1 MEPQT
6 LQNVLPPGLTPDL
19 YKGKAFVS
27 IVIADLEDMRIGFL
41 PKCFGMNYKQ
51 IVYRAH
57 VLAPNGERGVTFL
70 KSYANSVP
78 MSFTGSLF
86 SIFHFNMCDVLWQ
99 GLSHLP
105 PRSVQSV
112 QEDLK
117 DPNVQINNDNRINK
131 TNNTK
136 LMKKSSETPPKTVY
150 FALEPWLNKNEIST
164 SSIRTSFDMN
174 STSKYMPKSSHFYG
188 QRVDEDA
195 QSYFVEMYSAF
206 ASWKGRDNW
215 VTVRLL
221 RTEWDI
227 VNVNHDPT
235 GGLPIYNIM
244 ESNTNSN
251 SNDNYTKPKHNTTN
265 DTTDTHN
272 IYNTKSTAGTGTD
285 TNTTAT
291 TTEPPMFPSN
301 STKFDSIFYVH
312 DLHYHWLASEYHP
325 HCSEDKL
332 KYKHSRILYSMI
344 INVVED
350 VLVDEVR

>member
-1 MEPQT
+1 MIRKWIKKSLNFIEKYEKYCIKHPFPMKAIFRNCFLVNYSMEPQT

-117 DPNVQINNDNRINK
+117 DPNVQINN
-131 TNNTK
+131 
-136 LMKKSSETPPKTVY
+136 
-150 FALEPWLNKNEIST
+150 EI
-164 SSIRTSFDMN
+164 
-174 STSKYMPKSSHFYG
+174 
-188 QRVDEDA
+188 E
-195 QSYFVEMYSAF
+195 
-206 ASWKGRDNW
+206 
-215 VTVRLL
+215 
-221 RTEWDI
+221 
-227 VNVNHDPT
+227 
-235 GGLPIYNIM
+235 
-244 ESNTNSN
+244 
-251 SNDNYTKPKHNTTN
+251 
-265 DTTDTHN
+265 
-272 IYNTKSTAGTGTD
+272 
-285 TNTTAT
+285 
-291 TTEPPMFPSN
+291 
-301 STKFDSIFYVH
+301 
-312 DLHYHWLASEYHP
+312 
-325 HCSEDKL
+325 
-332 KYKHSRILYSMI
+332 
-344 INVVED
+344 
-350 VLVDEVR
+350 